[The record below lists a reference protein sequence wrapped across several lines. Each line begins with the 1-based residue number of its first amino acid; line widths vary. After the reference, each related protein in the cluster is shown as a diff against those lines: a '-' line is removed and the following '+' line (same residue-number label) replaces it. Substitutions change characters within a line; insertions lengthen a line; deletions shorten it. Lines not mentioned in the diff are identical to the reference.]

1 MNTPNELQLM
11 EENKKLKLELEKVNS
26 SFKAKPEGF
35 FSRIL
40 NTVDSVLSGF
50 RSNREIDSSEISEET
65 NSLETLRLA
74 SLELK
79 NSISTGNLNNLNYKM
94 EESPKEEINDNPL
107 CIDDLK
113 TNSIKI
119 KYSDFEQELINNSMV
134 LSNLILKS
142 TEKEDIG
149 FVKIKSIE
157 VEDLHEFLSK
167 YDTNSNQSAAYQ
179 IPKSLRMAL
188 GRALKIPVNET
199 ILSYYKKSIGVNQQF
214 ILDLK
219 KYILSK

>member
-1 MNTPNELQLM
+1 M
-11 EENKKLKLELEKVNS
+11 
-26 SFKAKPEGF
+26 
-35 FSRIL
+35 
-40 NTVDSVLSGF
+40 
-50 RSNREIDSSEISEET
+50 
-65 NSLETLRLA
+65 RLA
-74 SLELK
+74 SLDLK
-79 NSISTGNLNNLNYKM
+79 NYIYTDNLNNLNYKI
-94 EESPKEEINDNPL
+94 EESPKEDINDKPL

-113 TNSIKI
+113 TNSSKI
-119 KYSDFEQELINNSMV
+119 KYSDFEQELNNNSMV

-179 IPKSLRMAL
+179 IPKSLRTAL

-214 ILDLK
+214 I
-219 KYILSK
+219 Y